1 MNKNHCGIV
10 TVLRNV
16 RPHPNADKVKLA
28 TCHGNQVVVGLDN
41 KDGDLGVYFPCD
53 LALSHEFAYA
63 NNLYREKTMN
73 SDPNDKPG
81 MFEPNRRVRA
91 QKFRGEISDGF
102 WVPMSYFNFIKGLPV
117 DLLDE
122 GYEFDTIGKTPIC
135 NKYINPST
143 IKAAQQNQPK
153 KTKTAK
159 TSIMFKEHID
169 TSHFGRC
176 MHEVRPNDLIIIT
189 EKFHGTSH
197 RVGHVLTERPL
208 KWWEKILVKLGVAI
222 NKNEWTY
229 LNGTRRVVL
238 EESKRDGPQY
248 HDPTIREKAFNL
260 FKGNLRKGETVYLE
274 IVGYDN
280 GTTPIM
286 PAVDTTALKDKEF
299 TNTYANMENKTHMV
313 YSYGCAEGTS
323 DVYVY
328 RMTMTNVDGQSVD
341 YSWDDVMRRC
351 NELGVKYMPELARF
365 TVGELKANE
374 ELKGHFFNDDRD
386 FQDFL
391 LNEVDIYSKGASLV
405 DITHIREGVCVR
417 LESGLAPRIYKH
429 KSFEFKVLE
438 GLAKDSGVVDM
449 EESN

>member
-1 MNKNHCGIV
+1 MAYLAIV
-10 TVLRNV
+10 TRLRNV
-16 RPHPNADKVKLA
+16 RKHPNADKVKLA

-41 KDGDLGVYFPCD
+41 KDDDLGVYFPSD
-53 LALSHEFAYA
+53 GQLSHEFAHA
-63 NNLYREKTMN
+63 NNLYRERTMN

-81 MFEPNRRVRA
+81 MFEVNRRVRA

-102 WVPMSYFNFIKGLPV
+102 WIPMSCFSFINKLPAE
-117 DLLDE
+117 LLKE
-122 GYEFDTIGKTPIC
+122 GYEFDTIKGIPIC

-169 TSHFGRC
+169 TSHFGRST
-176 MHEVRPNDLIIIT
+176 HEVRPNDLIIIT
-189 EKFHGTSH
+189 EKLHGTSH
-197 RVGHVLTERPL
+197 RVGNVMTSRKYKWYESIL
-208 KWWEKILVKLGVAI
+208 KWLGLKIDE
-222 NKNEWTY
+222 NEWTY

-280 GTTPIM
+280 GSTPIM

-299 TNTYANMENKTHMV
+299 TQKYSNKGNNTHMI
-313 YSYGCAEGTS
+313 YSYGCVEGTS

-351 NELGVKYMPELARF
+351 NELGVKHVPELARF

-374 ELKGHFFNDDRD
+374 ELKGRFFNDDRD

-391 LNEVDIYSKGASLV
+391 LNEVDIYSKGASIV
-405 DITHIREGVCVR
+405 DKTHIREGVCVR
-417 LESGLAPRIYKH
+417 LESGLVPRIYKH

-438 GLAKDSGVVDM
+438 SLIKDTDAVDM